1 MVGDVF
7 GGIQT
12 YKDTSFR
19 PKGHFIFIF
28 IFNLFF
34 NCNDFCIVGKLYYS
48 PIYTT
53 LRLCKKLIFFEQ
65 LMNKPVFLKVFFL
78 RFTS

>member
-19 PKGHFIFIF
+19 QKDNFIF
-28 IFNLFF
+28 IFNLFV

-65 LMNKPVFLKVFFL
+65 LMNKPVFLKVLFL